1 MKTFESDNYY
11 DILQIP
17 PNAGKDEIRHAYRQ
31 ASTLYD
37 ADSVATYALLSDR
50 QRQAQLAA
58 IEKAFETLIDDDQR
72 ATYDQMLMDTGAVD
86 AAVFSG
92 RTRRELA
99 ARSDVDG
106 TSREESL
113 RRWAAERAEAPE
125 IRQRIEA
132 TLSASR
138 LSGPQLKALREAY
151 GIELSEIY
159 ATTRIN
165 KDVMRAIEA
174 DRYEELPAT
183 VFLKQFLKSLAQIL
197 QLDPSRAVE
206 GYLEALHNNRPPER

>member
-37 ADSVATYALLSDR
+37 EQSVATYALFSDR
-50 QRQAQLAA
+50 QRQTQLAA
-58 IEKAFETLIDDDQR
+58 IEKAFETLIDDAQR
-72 ATYDQMLMDTGAVD
+72 ATYDQMLIDSGAVD
-86 AAVFSG
+86 AAAFSG
-92 RTRRELA
+92 RTRRALA
-99 ARSDVDG
+99 ARSEVAG

-113 RRWAAERAEAPE
+113 RRWAAEQAEAPE
-125 IRQRIEA
+125 IRRRIEA
-132 TLSASR
+132 IMTAPW

-165 KDVMRAIEA
+165 KDVMRAIES
-174 DRYEELPAT
+174 DRFEDLPAT
-183 VFLKQFLKSLAQIL
+183 VFLKQFLKNLAEIL
-197 QLDPSRAVE
+197 QLDPSRVVD
-206 GYLEALHNNRPPER
+206 GYLEALRDRLPE